1 MSLKET
7 ANSQPPTA
15 EDNVATVTEPL
26 PTKGHIGER
35 GYSDSVVPSC
45 RLSATKQLQ
54 MSDDGEHIL
63 KRLPTSQLDGASG
76 RGAISLSERVR
87 AARNLHLPSF
97 ASLGIA
103 VPHPSALLTPP
114 EDGLCAGLPLSP
126 SSLAPLPPISP
137 LGHPRSSSFPQSNAP
152 RTPELF
158 EMSVSSATFG
168 SSSTIPQAS
177 AAQHQV
183 QDSTLPRQLS
193 MTTIPATEGVDTTV
207 ERVSWIAE
215 AVDLVGELRFL
226 SQNDKPTDHD
236 SCQCPEHYPKGCQR
250 NVSNSAMPTL
260 RQRCGNHRLQGSHDH
275 APGADRLGTSI
286 YRSDPR
292 NSIAFQHGPDS
303 SKPLCHSEFAGSKPP
318 RLLQLELLP
327 KSCRRP

>member
-1 MSLKET
+1 MSLNET
-7 ANSQPPTA
+7 TRPQRPAA
-15 EDNVATVTEPL
+15 EDHVATVTEPL
-26 PTKGHIGER
+26 PAKGHIGER

-54 MSDDGEHIL
+54 MSEGGEHIL
-63 KRLPTSQLDGASG
+63 KPLPTSQLDGASG

-87 AARNLHLPSF
+87 AARNLCLPSF
-97 ASLGIA
+97 TSLGIA

-168 SSSTIPQAS
+168 SSSVIPQAS

-183 QDSTLPRQLS
+183 QDSILPSQLS
-193 MTTIPATEGVDTTV
+193 MTTMPAIEVVDTTV
-207 ERVSWIAE
+207 EPVSWVAE

-226 SQNDKPTDHD
+226 CQNDKPTDHD
-236 SCQCPEHYPKGCQR
+236 SCQCPEHYP
-250 NVSNSAMPTL
+250 
-260 RQRCGNHRLQGSHDH
+260 
-275 APGADRLGTSI
+275 
-286 YRSDPR
+286 
-292 NSIAFQHGPDS
+292 
-303 SKPLCHSEFAGSKPP
+303 
-318 RLLQLELLP
+318 
-327 KSCRRP
+327 